1 MPEISGYGKTPEVSP
16 KPIESP
22 EVDPAERSD
31 NTRPIGRVEGL
42 KGVEVLLSSERRDIE
57 ADTYEELRPASNR
70 ARIEQPTVDEL
81 RNQQFQRAEENP
93 PPSEVDERD
102 AQAVEKML

>member
-22 EVDPAERSD
+22 EVDPTERSD

-42 KGVEVLLSSERRDIE
+42 KGVEVVLSSERRDIE

-70 ARIEQPTVDEL
+70 ARTEQPTVDEL
-81 RNQQFQRAEENP
+81 RNQQVQRVEDNP

>member
-22 EVDPAERSD
+22 EVDRAERSD

-42 KGVEVLLSSERRDIE
+42 KGVEVVLSSERRAIE
-57 ADTYEELRPASNR
+57 ADTYEELRPAINR
-70 ARIEQPTVDEL
+70 ARTEQPAVDEL
-81 RNQQFQRAEENP
+81 RNQQVQRAEENP

-102 AQAVEKML
+102 AQVVEKML

>member
-1 MPEISGYGKTPEVSP
+1 MPEISGYGNTPEVSP

-22 EVDPAERSD
+22 QVDRAERSD

-42 KGVEVLLSSERRDIE
+42 KGVEVVLSSERRDIE

-70 ARIEQPTVDEL
+70 ARTEQPTVDEL
-81 RNQQFQRAEENP
+81 RNQQVQRAEENP

-102 AQAVEKML
+102 AQVVEKML